1 MLGVSVVTML
11 VFGAVCAFLA
21 LPSGPTETMKT
32 AVSQAMESDPA
43 NATATQ
49 VFIPSFAAYDEDGDG
64 KVSLGEYLDRLA
76 INRDAALKRVDESS
90 LDDADKTQISDL
102 LNEDFSKHSDCVAL
116 VTKQVTSTQFFW
128 FKCIDSQANEMT
140 TSYFVG
146 RGHDDD
152 QGELR

>member
-1 MLGVSVVTML
+1 MMEGEPATPGVTRLPDEETSFVGRREAPRRRQRRQQAKKKRIAVLGVSVVTML

-64 KVSLGEYLDRLA
+64 KVSLESTWIDWRSIA
-76 INRDAALKRVDESS
+76 TQRSSAWTSRV
-90 LDDADKTQISDL
+90 
-102 LNEDFSKHSDCVAL
+102 
-116 VTKQVTSTQFFW
+116 STTRTRRRSRT
-128 FKCIDSQANEMT
+128 C
-140 TSYFVG
+140 
-146 RGHDDD
+146 
-152 QGELR
+152 